1 MVLLA
6 LEFALFFLVL
16 FVLVPGI
23 VISVRMLRK
32 YVHQHNHHA
41 SWQKDNP
48 THLAG

>member
-23 VISVRMLRK
+23 VISVTMLRK
-32 YVHQHNHHA
+32 YVHHHNHHA
-41 SWQKDNP
+41 SWQKDVP
-48 THLAG
+48 SHLAG